1 RCASYVSG
9 CRGSQGIAGFLLDEE
24 KMGDQYNSQEPAQ
37 RRRGTRRRPEANDY
51 DTLLPIQYY
60 HCVAGGTS
68 PSGEFRLFFAIL
80 EDALRCYVRD
90 KHCVSGRKRADFV
103 DARKWF
109 FARGMPHVFSFES
122 VCAHLSIDADWLR
135 RRLESLAPS
144 DLPMK
149 QFHTRRRRLARIPSP
164 AKKSCPAPNHNGN
177 GHHSTTNGNGV
188 VHQNGST
195 NGNGT
200 IVIEVLIN
208 GHDVAADRANVSLN
222 DREASG
228 E

>member
-1 RCASYVSG
+1 
-9 CRGSQGIAGFLLDEE
+9 
-24 KMGDQYNSQEPAQ
+24 MGEHNFQESAQ

-90 KHCVSGRKRADFV
+90 KHCTGGQKRVDFL

-135 RRLESLAPS
+135 ARLESLVPS

-149 QFHTRRRRLARIPSP
+149 QFHTRRRRLARIPSATRCDRP
-164 AKKSCPAPNHNGN
+164 APSPNHNGN
-177 GHHSTTNGNGV
+177 GNGNEATDSV
-188 VHQNGST
+188 ELA
-195 NGNGT
+195 
-200 IVIEVLIN
+200 VIA
-208 GHDVAADRANVSLN
+208 HDAVSAHEHDGVSLN
-222 DREASG
+222 DHETSG

>member
-1 RCASYVSG
+1 
-9 CRGSQGIAGFLLDEE
+9 LDEE
-24 KMGDQYNSQEPAQ
+24 KMGDQHNSQEPAQ

-90 KHCVSGRKRADFV
+90 KHCASGPKRTDFL

-109 FARGMPHVFSFES
+109 FARGAPNVFSFES
-122 VCAHLSIDADWLR
+122 VCAHLGIDAEWMR
-135 RRLESLAPS
+135 ARLESLVPS

-149 QFHTRRRRLARIPSP
+149 QFHTRRRRLARIASG
-164 AKKSCPAPNHNGN
+164 SRQGRPAPPSHQKGN
-177 GHHSTTNGNGV
+177 GHDAQGNGGNGV
-188 VHQNGST
+188 IGTREPTVNGQ
-195 NGNGT
+195 
-200 IVIEVLIN
+200 
-208 GHDVAADRANVSLN
+208 DVSIDHENAELDE
-222 DREASG
+222 REASG